1 MARLKGVVG
10 EREVIQKKYR
20 RELEN
25 QYVKEK

>member
-1 MARLKGVVG
+1 MARLKGVIG

-25 QYVKEK
+25 QYVKQK